1 MAFRKKANGNEQ
13 MKSFSPPFFPCF
25 VKKTKR
31 MACSGGYGG
40 RQCFKKQK
48 NIQKSASESSTEK
61 YDNAEEKNEL
71 KIKYKI

>member
-1 MAFRKKANGNEQ
+1 
-13 MKSFSPPFFPCF
+13 
-25 VKKTKR
+25 